1 MAGISYGDGG
11 TTRTISKVYYGDG
24 GTVRTIQKVFYGDG
38 GTTRLVYQAYIPM
51 SGSASN
57 VVGSTTSGNV
67 NQFIGAGSI
76 SVSNGLPPYTYLTS
90 FVSGTTFG
98 LSAQT
103 TNAPQFVRSGNP
115 GPGTVVG
122 NYQCVVTDA
131 TLATITFPF
140 TVTDN
145 RV

>member
-1 MAGISYGDGG
+1 MPNI
-11 TTRTISKVYYGDG
+11 YYGDG
-24 GTVRTIQKVFYGDG
+24 STIRQIKGIYYGDG
-38 GTTRLVYQAYIPM
+38 STIRTIKQIWYGDGSTPRLVYQAYTPM
-51 SGSASN
+51 SGSASS
-57 VVGSTTSGNV
+57 VSGSTTSGNV

-115 GPGTVVG
+115 GPGLVTG

-145 RV
+145 RA